1 MNYFHWIAGTLLVLI
16 WLSRV
21 VDTTRGVRTLTNISL
36 PEWDRKSATPAGHPR
51 IAIIVPARNEEASIE
66 QALAQLLAL
75 DYDNYE
81 VIAVNDRS
89 TDRTGEIIDAVAKSC
104 SDERPRPSP
113 SGLSGR
119 VVEDT
124 RPYLDSDAL
133 GQLKVIH
140 IRELAP
146 GWMGKAHAMWTAARN
161 AANCDWL
168 LFTDADVMFRP
179 DCLRR
184 AIAYAEAERAD
195 HVVLFPRTVMKRP
208 GEKMMLAFFQLMFVF
223 GHRPWKVADPKAKD
237 HIGVGAFNL
246 VRRSVYEAI
255 GTYEALRFE
264 VVDDMKLGKVIKNAG
279 FRQRNVLGNDL
290 LEIRWAMGA
299 RGVVRNLTKNFFAVM
314 SFQWWRAVLFCAAAA
329 IGNVLPF
336 LGVFLAHGW
345 TRALYAI
352 ALACIF
358 FLYVGMSVYSDVR
371 PWYFLLH
378 PLGTLLFIYTM
389 LRSMLFT
396 LWRGGVE
403 WRGTLYPLDELR
415 KGLV

>member
-1 MNYFHWIAGTLLVLI
+1 MIYFHWIAGTLLALI

-21 VDTTRGVRTLTNISL
+21 VDATLGVRTLTNISL
-36 PEWDRKSATPAGHPR
+36 PDWDRQPATPSGNPR
-51 IAIIVPARNEEASIE
+51 VAIIVPARNEEASIA
-66 QALAQLLAL
+66 QALNQLLAL

-81 VIAVNDRS
+81 VIAINDRS
-89 TDRTGEIIDAVAKSC
+89 TDRTGEIMDKVSKSTRDW
-104 SDERPRPSP
+104 SDGRPRPS
-113 SGLSGR
+113 R
-119 VVEDT
+119 HV
-124 RPYLDSDAL
+124 
-133 GQLKVIH
+133 LKVVHIH
-140 IRELAP
+140 ELAP
-146 GWMGKAHAMWTAARN
+146 GWMGKAHAMWTAASQSTD
-161 AANCDWL
+161 CDWL

-184 AIAYAEAERAD
+184 AIAYAEAELAD
-195 HVVLFPRTVMKRP
+195 HVVLFPRTIMKRP
-208 GEKMMLAFFQLMFVF
+208 GEKMMLAFFQLLFLF

-237 HIGVGAFNL
+237 HMGVGAFNL
-246 VRRSVYEAI
+246 VRRSVYEAV
-255 GTYEALRFE
+255 GTYAALRFE
-264 VVDDMKLGKVIKNAG
+264 VVDDMKLGKVIKNGG

-314 SFQWWRAVLFCAAAA
+314 SFQWWRAIGFCLAAA
-329 IGNVLPF
+329 IANVLPF
-336 LGVFLAHGW
+336 LGVFLAHGPA
-345 TRALYAI
+345 RIPYAV

-371 PWYFLLH
+371 PWYFFLH

-389 LRSMLFT
+389 LRSMIFT

-415 KGLV
+415 RGLV

>member
-1 MNYFHWIAGTLLVLI
+1 VLALI

-21 VDTTRGVRTLTNISL
+21 IDTTLGVRTLTNISR
-36 PEWDRKSATPAGHPR
+36 PEWDRNPAVPTGNPR
-51 IAIIVPARNEEASIE
+51 VAIIVPARNEESSIE
-66 QALAQLLAL
+66 QALQRLLVL

-81 VIAVNDRS
+81 VIAINDRS
-89 TDRTGEIIDAVAKSC
+89 TDRTGEIMDAMGSC
-104 SDERPRPSP
+104 SGDPPGPPASPAGAERNPGTNTPPR
-113 SGLSGR
+113 
-119 VVEDT
+119 
-124 RPYLDSDAL
+124 
-133 GQLKVIH
+133 LKVVH
-140 IRELAP
+140 IRELP
-146 GWMGKAHAMWTAARN
+146 PNWMGKAHAMWTAASQTD
-161 AANCDWL
+161 ADWL

-184 AIAYAEAERAD
+184 ALTYAEAERAD
-195 HVVLFPRTVMKRP
+195 PLVLFPRTIMKRP

-246 VRRSVYEAI
+246 VRRKVYEAV

-314 SFQWWRAVLFCAAAA
+314 SFQRWRAIGFCIAAA
-329 IGNVLPF
+329 VLNIMPF
-336 LGVFLAHGW
+336 AGIFWAHGW
-345 TRALYAI
+345 GRAPFAI
-352 ALACIF
+352 ALTCIF
-358 FLYVGMSVYSDVR
+358 FLYAGMSIYSDVR
-371 PWYFLLH
+371 PWYFFLH
-378 PLGTLLFIYTM
+378 PIGTALFIYTM
-389 LRSMLFT
+389 LRSMFFT

-403 WRGTLYPLDELR
+403 WRGTLYPLEELR
-415 KGLV
+415 KGLI

>member
-1 MNYFHWIAGTLLVLI
+1 MSCFHWITGALLTLI

-21 VDTTRGVRTLTNISL
+21 VDTSFGVRTLTNISK
-36 PEWDRKSATPAGHPR
+36 PEWDRNPATPAGPR
-51 IAIIVPARNEEASIE
+51 VAIIVPARNEQASIE
-66 QALAQLLAL
+66 PALTRLLAL
-75 DYDNYE
+75 DYANYE
-81 VIAVNDRS
+81 VIAINDRS
-89 TDRTGEIIDAVAKSC
+89 TDRTGEIMDKVAAATTR
-104 SDERPRPSP
+104 SDGPPRPSEP
-113 SGLSGR
+113 
-119 VVEDT
+119 
-124 RPYLDSDAL
+124 AM
-133 GQLKVIH
+133 KVIH
-140 IRELAP
+140 IHDLP
-146 GWMGKAHAMWTAARN
+146 QGWMGKAHAMWTAARQTE
-161 AANCDWL
+161 ADWL

-195 HVVLFPRTVMKRP
+195 HVVLFPRTIMKRP
-208 GEKMMLAFFQLMFVF
+208 GEKMMLAFFQLLFVF

-246 VRRSVYEAI
+246 VRRKVYEAV

-279 FRQRNVLGNDL
+279 FRQRNVLGHDL

-314 SFQWWRAVLFCAAAA
+314 SFRWWRAIGFCIAAA
-329 IGNVLPF
+329 ILNVAPF
-336 LGVFLAHGW
+336 VGIVAAHGW
-345 TRALYAI
+345 ARVPYAI

-358 FLYVGMSVYSDVR
+358 FLYAGMSIYSDVR

-378 PLGTLLFIYTM
+378 PIGTMLFIYTM

-403 WRGTLYPLDELR
+403 WRGTLYPLEELK